1 MCESDPEPRFSR
13 PNDKPTDHEPIWHCR
28 KKKKT
33 MCLKLSD
40 ISYCGFLGCVPTPS
54 QECSAS
60 HLNNCPVPQL
70 RTSMLLVCSLVSG
83 SRVIPRSVARPLN
96 PAAPKLHVTCWPG
109 RKKQERCSKH
119 KHRGLGRANQ
129 GSLKAWKV
137 SYCFLMADHWGPLSP
152 SRVRTSIL
160 ATSRS
165 YRSQDRLENHS
176 G

>member
-1 MCESDPEPRFSR
+1 
-13 PNDKPTDHEPIWHCR
+13 
-28 KKKKT
+28 

-40 ISYCGFLGCVPTPS
+40 ISYCGFLGCVPTSS

-129 GSLKAWKV
+129 GSL
-137 SYCFLMADHWGPLSP
+137 LRLDGRPLGPTFSQSGPDLDPCDFKKLSEPRSARKSQWLTDLAVAGGP
-152 SRVRTSIL
+152 SVHGL
-160 ATSRS
+160 
-165 YRSQDRLENHS
+165 
-176 G
+176 